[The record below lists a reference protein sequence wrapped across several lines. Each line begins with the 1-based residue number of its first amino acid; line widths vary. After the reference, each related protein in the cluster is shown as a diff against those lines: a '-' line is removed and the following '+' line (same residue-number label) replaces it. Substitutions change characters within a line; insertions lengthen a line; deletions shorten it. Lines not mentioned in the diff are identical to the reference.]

1 MQSLASRRPFGKGFI
16 AGLAAGAVASGVMLF
31 LSSTFGGLS
40 LPESFGSEL
49 TALMPP
55 PMFAFLHQL
64 IGGDAKTYLF
74 VIILIGQ
81 CLVFAF
87 SGALYNRLANS
98 QDRSLDMSHGFLLAL
113 ILWVFAGFILLPL
126 TGSGV
131 FGAGLTTGFV
141 SGMISLGIV
150 GVVFGGV
157 FVYCQRWL
165 VDLRQRQESKAS
177 GSEDEYDAQASRRA
191 LLKRGVLV
199 AGIAVVGVGVWH
211 FITSGFGSPQVSP
224 SQLLQNYR
232 GKVNPPTPN
241 YGEFVPVQYLS
252 PEVTPNDQYYVVSKN
267 FTDPTVGLDEWS
279 LKVDG
284 LVDQPYTLS
293 YTELLALPMQ
303 KQYESMECVSN
314 EVGGPYMSNALW
326 EGTRLSNLLR
336 KAGVR
341 AGATKVVLYG
351 YDNYV
356 DSILL
361 NKALEETTLVAV
373 RMNGATLPDTHGYP
387 ARVLVPGIY
396 GMKHVKWLT
405 HIEVVNTNFQGY
417 WQQRGWSD
425 PAPVRLNVRIDTPI
439 PGSTIHAGNAYIG
452 GVAFSGNKGISEVD
466 VSLDGGHTWQRA
478 TLKRPLSPLTW
489 VLWELPWHAKAGDY
503 VVTARAIDL
512 EGNVQDPHEEPTLP
526 NGASGYHSISVTVS

>member
-31 LSSTFGGLS
+31 MSSTFGGLS

-98 QDRSLDMSHGFLLAL
+98 QDRPLDMSHGFLLAL

-165 VDLRQRQESKAS
+165 VDLQQRQESKAS